1 MNICIHIDNLK
12 NQMLY
17 QKIGKGGNR
26 TLQSKI
32 CKLLTMKEKN
42 NIKKKGNL
50 GEINSLNNNRQNI
63 GENKRRLYGKS
74 Q

>member
-1 MNICIHIDNLK
+1 
-12 NQMLY
+12 
-17 QKIGKGGNR
+17 
-26 TLQSKI
+26 
-32 CKLLTMKEKN
+32 MKEKN
-42 NIKKKGNL
+42 NIKKKGNW